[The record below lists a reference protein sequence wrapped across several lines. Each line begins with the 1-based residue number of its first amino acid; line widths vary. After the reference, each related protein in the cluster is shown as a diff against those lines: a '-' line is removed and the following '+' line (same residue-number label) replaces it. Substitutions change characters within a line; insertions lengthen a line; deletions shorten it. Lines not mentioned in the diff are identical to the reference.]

1 MHHSGGGAANT
12 ADRPGEAR
20 LGLNKR
26 CSRDTT
32 AGSTTKAGAS
42 KGGGSD
48 GLGTRIIRRRRAFDG
63 HRDDLFAAEEDKAK
77 CAALLTLFG
86 EVLLGDGREAA
97 ELLAVTND
105 EVHVAIE
112 GHELPDELAA
122 ILDGDPHTVVDVLEH
137 LRSLGDRHGGEI

>member
-1 MHHSGGGAANT
+1 M
-12 ADRPGEAR
+12 
-20 LGLNKR
+20 GLDEGR
-26 CSRDTT
+26 SRDTT
-32 AGSTTKAGAS
+32 ARSTTKAGAS

-48 GLGTRIIRRRRAFDG
+48 GLGTRIIGRRRAFDG
-63 HRDDLFAAEEDKAK
+63 HGDDLFATEEDKAK
-77 CAALLTLFG
+77 CAALLALVT

-97 ELLAVTND
+97 ELLAVAND

-122 ILDGDPHTVVDVLEH
+122 ILDGDAHTVVDVLEH